1 MIDRVM
7 PALVL
12 IASILAVFV
21 PMDYWPLLLVLL
33 GLVHG
38 FMSREADTMII
49 LMVLVAAV
57 ALPQIANSL
66 DAIPAVGT
74 YLNSIIDNFA
84 IGIAGYAIAHFVWD
98 VWSRIMPAESAE

>member
-12 IASILAVFV
+12 VAAVLAVFV
-21 PMDYWPLLLVLL
+21 PMDYWALVLVLL

-38 FMSREADTMII
+38 FMSRETDTVVV

-57 ALPQIANSL
+57 VLPQIADRL
-66 DAIPAVGT
+66 DAIPAVGS

-84 IGIAGYAIAHFVWD
+84 IGVAGYAVAHFVWD
-98 VWSRIMPAESAE
+98 VWSRIMPGEGSE

>member
-12 IASILAVFV
+12 VAAVLAVFV
-21 PMDYWPLLLVLL
+21 PMDYWALVLVLL

-38 FMSREADTMII
+38 FMSRETDTVVV

-57 ALPQIANSL
+57 VLPQIADSL
-66 DAIPAVGT
+66 DAIPAVGS

-84 IGIAGYAIAHFVWD
+84 IGVAGYAVAHFVWD
-98 VWSRIMPAESAE
+98 VWSRVMPGEGSE